1 MRYTAID
8 IESGETV
15 TFCTYEGAEPAPG
28 PGGGAVYHVGA
39 GARRQGLVPSA
50 CH

>member
-15 TFCTYEGAEPAPG
+15 TFCTYEGQSLHQAL
-28 PGGGAVYHVGA
+28 GGGAAYHVGA
-39 GARRQGLVPSA
+39 GACRPGLVPSA